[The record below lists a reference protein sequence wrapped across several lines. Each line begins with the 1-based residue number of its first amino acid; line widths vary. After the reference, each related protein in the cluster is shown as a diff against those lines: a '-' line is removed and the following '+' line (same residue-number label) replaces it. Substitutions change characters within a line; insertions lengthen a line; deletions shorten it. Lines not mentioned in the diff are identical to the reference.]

1 MGFLDLIKK
10 GVVEEFTGTIS
21 TGELLL
27 SLLTALISALIITF
41 IYKKKGG
48 SASLWAVV
56 SFFGHLW
63 YNIGNFMKEEK
74 HGHTEGTV

>member
-27 SLLTALISALIITF
+27 SLITA
-41 IYKKKGG
+41 
-48 SASLWAVV
+48 
-56 SFFGHLW
+56 
-63 YNIGNFMKEEK
+63 
-74 HGHTEGTV
+74 